1 MFVENLYPVTSSRLA
16 VVASDATLQSAA
28 ALLSR
33 SDIGLLVV
41 CSHRGCAEGVLSKS
55 DLVRLFAGSASADSP
70 VSHAMSREIVTCR
83 PQDEIHAAWQVMTA
97 RDLQNLPV
105 VDAENG
111 PIGILNIRDAMN
123 ALFAQE
129 EMQERMLANYVN
141 GCGYR

>member
-1 MFVENLYPVTSSRLA
+1 MFVENLNPVTSPRL
-16 VVASDATLQSAA
+16 VVIGSDATLQTA
-28 ALLSR
+28 ALMFSR
-33 SDIGLLVV
+33 SETGLLVV
-41 CSHRGCAEGVLSKS
+41 CSRKGCAEGVLSKS
-55 DLVRLFAGSASADSP
+55 DLVRLFASSASAESP
-70 VSHAMSREIVTCR
+70 VSHAMSRSIVSCH
-83 PQDEIHAAWQVMTA
+83 PQDEIHDAWQIMTA

-105 VDAENG
+105 VDDQNG